1 MDNVGV
7 GRLIPLGIQHVLAF
21 YAGAVLVPLIVG
33 PAIGLH
39 SAQVGY
45 LISLDLFTC
54 GIATLIQ
61 VVGTNFIGIKLPV
74 MLGCTFTAVAPM
86 MLIGKIDGITAIYG
100 SIIVSGLVVMVLAQ
114 FMGTLVRLFPAV
126 VRGSV
131 VTIIGLSLL
140 PVALNN
146 AGGGLGAPGYGN
158 PQNLGLALL
167 TLVLVILI
175 NRFFKGTLQA
185 LAVLISIIAGT
196 IIGWLMGLTNFSAVT
211 GASWFRLVTPF
222 HFGPPKFDLSAILT
236 MTLVGI
242 VSMIESTGVYFALG
256 EIVNRQITSAD
267 IRRGL
272 RAEGLAAILGAV
284 MNSFPYTTFSQNVG
298 LVALTKVKTRNV
310 IVTAGVVLVILGFFP
325 KVAGFTLS
333 IPTSVLGG
341 AMVAMFGMVVASG
354 IRMLKQVDFS
364 ENKNLLLVAIA
375 LGTGVGV
382 SVVPQLFA
390 HLSSD
395 ASMFLEDGIVVGS
408 IVAVVTNLLFNGL
421 DVKRDDE
428 QQMAELAVG
437 PGGI

>member
-1 MDNVGV
+1 MEKIDVS
-7 GRLIPLGIQHVLAF
+7 RLVPLGIQHVLAF
-21 YAGAVLVPLIVG
+21 YAGAVIVPLIVG

-39 SAQVGY
+39 AAQVGY

-54 GIATLIQ
+54 GIATLLQ
-61 VVGTNFIGIKLPV
+61 VIGTNFIGIKLPV

-86 MLIGKIDGITAIYG
+86 MLIGKIGGITSIYG
-100 SIIVSGLVVMVLAQ
+100 SIIVSGLVVMILAQ
-114 FMGTLVRLFPAV
+114 YMGTLVRLFPAV

-158 PQNLGLALL
+158 PKNLGLAAL
-167 TLVLVILI
+167 TLLLVILI
-175 NRFFKGTLQA
+175 NRFSKGIFQA
-185 LAVLISIIAGT
+185 LAVLIAIIVGT
-196 IIGWLMGLTNFSAVT
+196 TIGWAMGLTNFSAVRDS
-211 GASWFRLVTPF
+211 SWFRLVTPF
-222 HFGPPKFDLSAILT
+222 HFGLPRFDLPAILT

-256 EIVNRQITSAD
+256 EIVNRPITSAD

-272 RAEGLAAILGAV
+272 RAEGFAAILGAV

-298 LVALTKVKTRNV
+298 LVALTKVKRRSV
-310 IVTAGVVLVILGFFP
+310 IVTAGIVLVLLGFLP

-333 IPTSVLGG
+333 IPISVLGG

-354 IRMLKQVDFS
+354 IRMLRQVDFGD
-364 ENKNLLLVAIA
+364 NRNLLVIAVA

-408 IVAVVTNLLFNGL
+408 VVAVVTNLLFNGL
-421 DVKRDDE
+421 DGKSVDE
-428 QQMAELAVG
+428 QHTMEEV
-437 PGGI
+437 I